1 MSPAS
6 ATVEAERRS
15 RRRYAVVGLIV
26 AAFVFLRA
34 IVSELVS
41 FANGLVQGLRRD
53 VQRTNELLKE
63 VMRRLPPPR

>member
-26 AAFVFLRA
+26 AVFVFLRA
-34 IVSELVS
+34 IVSELGAS
-41 FANGLVQGLRRD
+41 QTDSSRGFARD
-53 VQRTNELLKE
+53 VQQTNELLNE
-63 VMRRLPPPR
+63 VLRRLPPPR